1 MCVAHCDA
9 VGYIALRGVIM
20 NNEELALRIQQG
32 EDVKKNMQQ
41 LYDQNYYL
49 LRKTAKKYS
58 NIDSMTDIDD
68 LMQELYIPL
77 YEATISYKADNG
89 ATFITYAL
97 TCISRHLKR
106 YLDDVGRVIRVPV
119 HTQEKI
125 YKYNQ
130 VSSYFMRIHN
140 RKPTDREFRA
150 YLELTQ
156 KQLDSLKKDMGVL
169 WVDSTETKIADNMTI
184 DEVLEDK
191 TAYKSME
198 EVEESI
204 DRDRLSTSLWEVIHE
219 VVKDPTDVQVLEDR
233 YKHNDTLKECGN
245 NIGVTT
251 ERARVRESRAMRQLR
266 NNRKI
271 KEIGEAE
278 GIVKP
283 IRSYKRNKRVSID
296 YGSMTDDEVFS
307 MYEAMM

>member
-1 MCVAHCDA
+1 MD
-9 VGYIALRGVIM
+9 
-20 NNEELALRIQQG
+20 NETLVMRIQQG
-32 EDVKKNMQQ
+32 EDIKKNMQQ

-77 YEATISYKADNG
+77 YEATISYKSDNG

-130 VSSYFMRIHN
+130 VSSYFMRTYN

-169 WVDSTETKIADNMTI
+169 WVDSTETKIADNMMI

-233 YKHNDTLKECGN
+233 YKHNYTLKECGN

-271 KEIGEAE
+271 KEIVEAE

>member
-1 MCVAHCDA
+1 
-9 VGYIALRGVIM
+9 M
-20 NNEELALRIQQG
+20 NNEELVLRIQQG
-32 EDVKKNMQQ
+32 EDIKKNMQQ

-77 YEATISYKADNG
+77 HEATISYKADNG
-89 ATFITYAL
+89 ATFISYAL
-97 TCISRHLKR
+97 VCISRHLKR
-106 YLDDVGRVIRVPV
+106 YLDDVGRAIRVPV

-130 VSSYFMRIHN
+130 VSSYFMRTHN

-169 WVDSTETKIADNMTI
+169 WVDSTETKIADNMMI

-233 YKHNDTLKECGN
+233 YKHNYTLKECGN

>member
-130 VSSYFMRIHN
+130 ISSYFMRIHN

-150 YLELTQ
+150 YLDLTQ
-156 KQLDSLKKDMGVL
+156 KQLDSLKKSMGIMSVS
-169 WVDSTETKIADNMTI
+169 STEDKILEDIKIDDTIADHTADMAQ
-184 DEVLEDK
+184 VEDK
-191 TAYKSME
+191 
-198 EVEESI
+198 I
-204 DRDRLSTSLWEVIHE
+204 DKERLTVTLWAAVSEA
-219 VVKDPTDVQVLEDR
+219 VKDLKDYQVIEDR
-233 YKHNDTLKECGN
+233 YKHGCTLKECGQHL
-245 NIGVTT
+245 GVNG
-251 ERARVRESRAMRQLR
+251 ERARVRESKAMRQMR
-266 NNRKI
+266 NNKRI

-278 GIVKP
+278 GI
-283 IRSYKRNKRVSID
+283 IRPYKRNNRVSID
-296 YGSMTDDEVFS
+296 YGSLTDDEIFS
-307 MYEAMM
+307 MYEAL

>member
-1 MCVAHCDA
+1 
-9 VGYIALRGVIM
+9 M
-20 NNEELALRIQQG
+20 NNEELVLRIQQG
-32 EDVKKNMQQ
+32 EDIKKNMQQ

-49 LRKTAKKYS
+49 LRKAAKKYS

-77 YEATISYKADNG
+77 YEATISYKSDNG

-130 VSSYFMRIHN
+130 VSSYFMRTHN

-169 WVDSTETKIADNMTI
+169 WVDSTETKIADNMMI

-233 YKHNDTLKECGN
+233 YKHNYTLKECGN

>member
-1 MCVAHCDA
+1 MD
-9 VGYIALRGVIM
+9 
-20 NNEELALRIQQG
+20 NETLVMRIQQG
-32 EDVKKNMQQ
+32 EDIKKNMQQ

-77 YEATISYKADNG
+77 YEATISYKSDNG
-89 ATFITYAL
+89 ATFIRYAL

-106 YLDDVGRVIRVPV
+106 YLDDAGRVIRVPV

-130 VSSYFMRIHN
+130 VSSYFMRTYN

-169 WVDSTETKIADNMTI
+169 WVDSTETKIADNMMI

-233 YKHNDTLKECGN
+233 YKHNYTLKECGN

-271 KEIGEAE
+271 KEIVEAE

-307 MYEAMM
+307 MYEAMI

>member
-1 MCVAHCDA
+1 MYIAHCDA
-9 VGYIALRGVIM
+9 VGYITLRGEIM
-20 NNEELALRIQQG
+20 DNETLVLKIQQD
-32 EDVKKNMQQ
+32 EDVKENMQQ

-77 YEATISYKADNG
+77 YEATISYKPGNG

-130 VSSYFMRIHN
+130 VSSYFMRTHN
-140 RKPTDREFRA
+140 RKPTDQEFRA

-156 KQLDSLKKDMGVL
+156 KQLDSLKRSMGIMSVS
-169 WVDSTETKIADNMTI
+169 STEEAIQEDLKIGDAIADHTADMTLV
-184 DEVLEDK
+184 DDR
-191 TAYKSME
+191 
-198 EVEESI
+198 I
-204 DRDRLSTSLWEVIHE
+204 DRERLTTSLWAAVSEAITDPKDYQVI
-219 VVKDPTDVQVLEDR
+219 EDR
-233 YKHNDTLKECGN
+233 YKHGCTLKECGKHL
-245 NIGVTT
+245 GVNG
-251 ERARVRESRAMRQLR
+251 ERARVRESKAMRQMR
-266 NNRKI
+266 NNRRI

-278 GIVKP
+278 GIIKP
-283 IRSYKRNKRVSID
+283 YKRNNRVSID
-296 YGSMTDDEVFS
+296 YGSLTDDEVFS
-307 MYEAMM
+307 LSAISW

>member
-1 MCVAHCDA
+1 
-9 VGYIALRGVIM
+9 M
-20 NNEELALRIQQG
+20 NNEELVLRIQQG
-32 EDVKKNMQQ
+32 EDIKKNMQQ

-89 ATFITYAL
+89 ATFISYAL

-130 VSSYFMRIHN
+130 VSSYFMRTHN

-156 KQLDSLKKDMGVL
+156 KQLDSLKKSMGIMSVS
-169 WVDSTETKIADNMTI
+169 STEDKILEDIKIDDMIADHTADMAQ
-184 DEVLEDK
+184 VEDK
-191 TAYKSME
+191 
-198 EVEESI
+198 I
-204 DRDRLSTSLWEVIHE
+204 DKERLTVTLWAAVSEAITDPKDYQVI
-219 VVKDPTDVQVLEDR
+219 EDR
-233 YKHNDTLKECGN
+233 YKHGCTLKECGQHL
-245 NIGVTT
+245 GVNG
-251 ERARVRESRAMRQLR
+251 ERARVRESKAMRQMR
-266 NNRKI
+266 NNKRI

-278 GIVKP
+278 GI
-283 IRSYKRNKRVSID
+283 IRPYKRNNRVSID
-296 YGSMTDDEVFS
+296 YESLTDDEIFS
-307 MYEAMM
+307 LSAVSW

>member
-1 MCVAHCDA
+1 
-9 VGYIALRGVIM
+9 M
-20 NNEELALRIQQG
+20 NNEELVLRIQQG
-32 EDVKKNMQQ
+32 EDIKKNMQQ

-77 YEATISYKADNG
+77 YEATISYKSDNG

-106 YLDDVGRVIRVPV
+106 YLDDVGRAIRVPV

-130 VSSYFMRIHN
+130 VSSYFMRTHN

-169 WVDSTETKIADNMTI
+169 WVDSTETKIADNMMI

-233 YKHNDTLKECGN
+233 YKHNYTLKECGN

>member
-1 MCVAHCDA
+1 
-9 VGYIALRGVIM
+9 M
-20 NNEELALRIQQG
+20 NNEELVLRIQQG
-32 EDVKKNMQQ
+32 EDIKKNMQQ

-89 ATFITYAL
+89 ATFISYAL

-130 VSSYFMRIHN
+130 VSSYFMRTHN

-156 KQLDSLKKDMGVL
+156 KQLDSLKKSMGIMSVS
-169 WVDSTETKIADNMTI
+169 STEDKILEDIKIDDMIADHTADMTLI
-184 DEVLEDK
+184 EDK
-191 TAYKSME
+191 VDHE
-198 EVEESI
+198 
-204 DRDRLSTSLWEVIHE
+204 RLTTSLWAAVSEAVSDSDDFQVI
-219 VVKDPTDVQVLEDR
+219 EDR
-233 YKHNDTLKECGN
+233 YIHGCTLEECGKALGIDKTKARTREN
-245 NIGVTT
+245 
-251 ERARVRESRAMRQLR
+251 RAIRQMRNSDKVREIA
-266 NNRKI
+266 
-271 KEIGEAE
+271 EHE
-278 GIVKP
+278 GI
-283 IRSYKRNKRVSID
+283 IRPYKRNNRVSID
-296 YGSMTDDEVFS
+296 YESLTDDEIFS
-307 MYEAMM
+307 LSAVSW

>member
-1 MCVAHCDA
+1 MCIAHCDA
-9 VGYIALRGVIM
+9 VGYITLRGEIM
-20 NNEELALRIQQG
+20 DNETLVLKIQQG
-32 EDVKKNMQQ
+32 EDIKENMQQ

-77 YEATISYKADNG
+77 YEATISYKPGNG

-97 TCISRHLKR
+97 TCISRHLKK

-130 VSSYFMRIHN
+130 VSSYFMRTYN
-140 RKPTDREFRA
+140 RKPTDQEFRA

-156 KQLDSLKKDMGVL
+156 KQLDSLKRSMGIMLVS
-169 WVDSTETKIADNMTI
+169 STEEAIQEDLKIGDTIADHTADMTLV
-184 DEVLEDK
+184 DDR
-191 TAYKSME
+191 
-198 EVEESI
+198 I
-204 DRDRLSTSLWEVIHE
+204 DRERLTTSLWAAVSEAITDPKDYQVI
-219 VVKDPTDVQVLEDR
+219 EDR
-233 YKHNDTLKECGN
+233 YKHGCTLKECGKHL
-245 NIGVTT
+245 GVNG
-251 ERARVRESRAMRQLR
+251 ERARVRESKAMRQMR
-266 NNRKI
+266 NNRRI

-278 GIVKP
+278 GIIKP
-283 IRSYKRNKRVSID
+283 YKRNNRVSID
-296 YGSMTDDEVFS
+296 YGSLTDDEVFS
-307 MYEAMM
+307 LSAISW

>member
-1 MCVAHCDA
+1 MD
-9 VGYIALRGVIM
+9 
-20 NNEELALRIQQG
+20 NETLVMRIQQG
-32 EDVKKNMQQ
+32 EDIKKNMQQ

-77 YEATISYKADNG
+77 YEATISYKSDNG

-130 VSSYFMRIHN
+130 VSSYFMRTHN

-233 YKHNDTLKECGN
+233 YKHNCTLKDCGH

-271 KEIGEAE
+271 AAIGEAE

-283 IRSYKRNKRVSID
+283 TRSYKRNKRVSID
-296 YGSMTDDEVFS
+296 YESLTDDEIFS
-307 MYEAMM
+307 LSAVSW

>member
-1 MCVAHCDA
+1 MDNET
-9 VGYIALRGVIM
+9 LVI
-20 NNEELALRIQQG
+20 RVQQG
-32 EDVKKNMQQ
+32 EDVKENMEQ
-41 LYDQNYYL
+41 LYQQNYGLIY
-49 LRKTAKKYS
+49 RTVKKYGS
-58 NIDSMTDIDD
+58 IDAMTLLED
-68 LMQELYIPL
+68 LLQEAYIPL
-77 YEATISYKADNG
+77 YDAVLTYKASSG

-97 TCISRHLKR
+97 TCIGHHIKR
-106 YLDDVGRVIRVPV
+106 YLDDVGRVVRVPIHV
-119 HTQEKI
+119 QEKV
-125 YKYNQ
+125 YRYNQ
-130 VSSYFMRIHN
+130 VTSYYIREEN
-140 RKPTDREFRA
+140 RKPTDREYRSI
-150 YLELTQ
+150 LGLTQ
-156 KQLDSLKKDMGVL
+156 KQLDSLKKNMGVL

-191 TAYKSME
+191 TAYESME

-204 DRDRLSTSLWEVIHE
+204 DRDHLSTSLWEVIQE
-219 VVKDPTDVQVLEDR
+219 VVKDPIDVQVLEDR
-233 YKHNDTLKECGN
+233 YKHNCTLKECGN

-251 ERARVRESRAMRQLR
+251 ERARVRENRAMRQLR

-307 MYEAMM
+307 MYEAMMI

>member
-1 MCVAHCDA
+1 
-9 VGYIALRGVIM
+9 M
-20 NNEELALRIQQG
+20 NNEELVLRIQQG

-77 YEATISYKADNG
+77 YEATISYKSDNG
-89 ATFITYAL
+89 ATFISYAL

-130 VSSYFMRIHN
+130 VSSYFMRTHN
-140 RKPTDREFRA
+140 RKPTDQEFRA

-156 KQLDSLKKDMGVL
+156 KQLDSLKKSMGIMSVS
-169 WVDSTETKIADNMTI
+169 STEDKILEDIKIDDTIADHTADMAQ
-184 DEVLEDK
+184 VEDK
-191 TAYKSME
+191 
-198 EVEESI
+198 I
-204 DRDRLSTSLWEVIHE
+204 DKERLTVTLWAAVSEAVSDSDDFQVI
-219 VVKDPTDVQVLEDR
+219 EDR
-233 YKHNDTLKECGN
+233 YIHGCTLEECGKALGIDKTKARTREN
-245 NIGVTT
+245 
-251 ERARVRESRAMRQLR
+251 RAIRQLR
-266 NNRKI
+266 NSDKVR
-271 KEIGEAE
+271 EIAEHE
-278 GIVKP
+278 GI
-283 IRSYKRNKRVSID
+283 IRPYKRNNRVSID
-296 YGSMTDDEVFS
+296 YESLTDDEIFS
-307 MYEAMM
+307 LSAVSW